1 MMSKPGCLTAERL
14 RELLAYDPETGIF
27 TWKTTMGSRAVAG
40 QQTDS
45 LDDHGYVRIRVDKRL
60 YRAHRLA
67 VLYMSGSFPP
77 ADVDHIN
84 LNRADNRWKNL
95 RNATRTVNAR
105 NTNLRSDST
114 SGLKNVSW
122 HKATGKWQVNL
133 AAGGKNIHIGLFADK
148 ELAAQAAAE
157 ARSKYHSPFER
168 KGATI

>member
-95 RNATRTVNAR
+95 RNATRTINAR
-105 NTNLRSDST
+105 NTSLRSDST
-114 SGLKNVSW
+114 SGAKNVSW
-122 HKATGKWQVNL
+122 HKASGKWLVNI
-133 AAGGKNIHIGLFADK
+133 AVEGKSKYIGVFADK
-148 ELAAQAAAE
+148 EIAAQAAAE
-157 ARSKYHSPFER
+157 ARRKYHSPY
-168 KGATI
+168 ATQGTQ